1 MALSTGVC
9 DERGHTVAAIC
20 GSGEW
25 YPTGTGSDG
34 DLGNLEG
41 FPEVQPQLSL
51 EILYDIENQIV
62 LVGREGRTKT
72 QRREGTL
79 GRKGVKS
86 LGL

>member
-20 GSGEW
+20 GSGGW

-51 EILYDIENQIV
+51 EILYDIEKQIV